1 MCYNVQNEPAETVF
15 LWILCGRGEIM
26 PVKVEVRMD
35 VQSMTDFMLYQIYS
49 SGAGVLVS
57 VLAIINIVLTIVFA
71 VKGRMG
77 LMALYAAFAVVLL
90 VVFPYMIR
98 KKVRKQMSSSRRL
111 NIPVVYEFEDSGV
124 TTTTPQDSGKASW
137 KKFKKAV
144 SRRRI
149 IMLFDEQK
157 QAIILPVDQI
167 EDNYTAIVDLIY
179 KNMPAPAVRIR
190 RLDKRK

>member
-1 MCYNVQNEPAETVF
+1 
-15 LWILCGRGEIM
+15 M

-57 VLAIINIVLTIVFA
+57 VLAVINIVLTIVFA

-77 LMALYAAFAVVLL
+77 LMALYAAFLL

-111 NIPVVYEFEDSGV
+111 NIPVIYEFEDSGV

-144 SRRRI
+144 SRKRI

>member
-1 MCYNVQNEPAETVF
+1 
-15 LWILCGRGEIM
+15 M
-26 PVKVEVRMD
+26 PVKVEVKMD
-35 VQSMTDFMLYQIYS
+35 IQSMTDFMLYQIYS
-49 SGAGVLVS
+49 SGVGVLVS
-57 VLAIINIVLTIVFA
+57 VLAVINIVLTIVFA
-71 VKGRMG
+71 MKECLS
-77 LMALYAAFAVVLL
+77 LMTLYAAFAVVLL
-90 VVFPYMIR
+90 VIFPYLIKR
-98 KKVRKQMSSSRRL
+98 KVRKRMSGSRRL
-111 NIPVVYEFEDSGV
+111 DVPVIYEFEDSGV

-144 SRRRI
+144 SRKRI

>member
-1 MCYNVQNEPAETVF
+1 MCYNVQNEPAEAVF
-15 LWILCGRGEIM
+15 CGFLCGRGEIM

-57 VLAIINIVLTIVFA
+57 VLAVINIVLTIVFA

-90 VVFPYMIR
+90 VVFPYMIK
-98 KKVRKQMSSSRRL
+98 KKVRKQMSSSRQL
-111 NIPVVYEFEDSGV
+111 NIPVIYEFEDSGV

-144 SRRRI
+144 SRKRI

>member
-15 LWILCGRGEIM
+15 CGFLCGRGEIM

-57 VLAIINIVLTIVFA
+57 VLAVINIVLTIVFA

-90 VVFPYMIR
+90 VVFPYMIK

-111 NIPVVYEFEDSGV
+111 NIPVIYEFEDSGV

-144 SRRRI
+144 SRKRI

>member
-1 MCYNVQNEPAETVF
+1 
-15 LWILCGRGEIM
+15 M

-57 VLAIINIVLTIVFA
+57 VLAVINIVLTIVFA

-77 LMALYAAFAVVLL
+77 LMALYAAFLL

-144 SRRRI
+144 SRKRI

>member
-1 MCYNVQNEPAETVF
+1 
-15 LWILCGRGEIM
+15 M

-57 VLAIINIVLTIVFA
+57 VLAVINIVLTIVFA

-90 VVFPYMIR
+90 VVFPYMIK

-111 NIPVVYEFEDSGV
+111 NIPVAYEFEDSGV

-144 SRRRI
+144 SRKRI